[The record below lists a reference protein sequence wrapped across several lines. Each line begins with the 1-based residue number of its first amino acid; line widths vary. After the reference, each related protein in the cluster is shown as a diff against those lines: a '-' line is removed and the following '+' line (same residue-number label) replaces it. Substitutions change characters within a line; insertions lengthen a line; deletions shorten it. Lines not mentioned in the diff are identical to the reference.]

1 MSCMIGFLN
10 VYKPENLSSSKVV
23 SAIKKRFKID
33 KIGHMGTL
41 DPLAKGV
48 LPVAIGR
55 ATRMF
60 DYFLNKTKTY
70 IAQFTFGKTTTT
82 LDSEGQIT
90 ETCDFLP
97 DLAIIQK
104 VLPSFLG
111 TISQMPPDY
120 SAKKVNGECAY
131 SLARKNIQFELKPKN
146 VYIEKF
152 VVTRQ
157 ISADTFEFEI
167 TCGSGTYIRSLARD
181 LAEAV
186 GTKGYMSSLER
197 TSSGTFLKDNAIA
210 LDELLKLDDIL
221 NLLVPVEKVFD
232 RMERITLN
240 SKDVKRLI
248 NGQKISC
255 NMSDGCY
262 LVFDNELECVGEI
275 SDKKL
280 KLKTYLKG

>member
-1 MSCMIGFLN
+1 MIGFLN

-23 SAIKKRFKID
+23 SSIKKRFKID

-48 LPVAIGR
+48 LPIAIGR

-70 IAQFTFGKTTTT
+70 VAHFTFGKTTTT
-82 LDSEGQIT
+82 LDREGEIT

-97 DLAIIQK
+97 DLTTIQK
-104 VLPSFLG
+104 VLPKFLG
-111 TISQMPPDY
+111 TISQLPPEY

-131 SLARKNIQFELKPKN
+131 SLARKNIQFELKPKD
-146 VYIEKF
+146 VFIEKF

-157 ISADTFEFEI
+157 ISPDTFEFEI

-197 TSSGTFLKDNAIA
+197 ISSGVFLKEDAIT
-210 LDELLKLDDIL
+210 LDDLLKLGDLLD
-221 NLLVPVEKVFD
+221 LLVPIEKVFD
-232 RMERITLN
+232 KMGKIALDNRSI
-240 SKDVKRLI
+240 KRLLD
-248 NGQKISC
+248 GQKMDC
-255 NMSDGCY
+255 NLTDGYY
-262 LVFDNELECVGEI
+262 LVFGEELECVGEVI
-275 SDKKL
+275 DKKL